1 MSTMSKYPNKVTQ
14 MTQDCDN
21 LATHYWRLEA
31 SDRER
36 EYNLWLNQVKKT
48 VDFISVY
55 EKKFKKT
62 A

>member
-1 MSTMSKYPNKVTQ
+1 MSKYPNKVAQ

>member
-1 MSTMSKYPNKVTQ
+1 MSKYPNKVAQ

-48 VDFISVY
+48 VDFISFY

>member
-1 MSTMSKYPNKVTQ
+1 MSKYPDKVAQ

-21 LATHYWRLEA
+21 FATRYWRLEA
-31 SDRER
+31 SDREQ

>member
-1 MSTMSKYPNKVTQ
+1 MSTMSKCLNKVAQ

>member
-1 MSTMSKYPNKVTQ
+1 MSTMSKYPNKVAQ

-21 LATHYWRLEA
+21 LATHYWRLGA